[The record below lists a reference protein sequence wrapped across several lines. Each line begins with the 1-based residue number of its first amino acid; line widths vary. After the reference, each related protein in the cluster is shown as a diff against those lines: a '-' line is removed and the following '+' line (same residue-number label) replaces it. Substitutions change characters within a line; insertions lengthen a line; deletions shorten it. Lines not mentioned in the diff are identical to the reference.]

1 VSYVIWRLHR
11 THVLVAT
18 AGLAALVAALV
29 VTGLSMANTYDAATV
44 TCAATQS
51 CSDLPSL
58 LFQGD
63 GLIIDL
69 ASGTMILPALLGVLW
84 GAPLV
89 AGEFEAGTQNLI
101 WTQSVTRRRWMA
113 TNMTWAIAVA
123 FVWGAVLTILV
134 SWWRIPENGL
144 FDRLSPG
151 AFDIQG
157 IVPVAYSVCAMALGI
172 AAGVLVRR
180 VLPAVTTALAAF
192 IGLRVLVGLILREH
206 FIAPVTSTFPINVS
220 NIKGSIAHAW
230 WLAGYIG
237 SPSGQSSETGIAMP
251 PACQT
256 SVHKHFEACLASHG
270 FHRVLTYQP
279 ANRFWTFQAIEAGI
293 FALLAA
299 ALLALAYKRVT
310 TADA

>member
-1 VSYVIWRLHR
+1 MSYVVWRLHR

-18 AGLAALVAALV
+18 ILLAALAAALV
-29 VTGLSMANTYDAATV
+29 ITGLSMASTYDAATA

-63 GLIIDL
+63 GLIIDV

-84 GAPLV
+84 GAPLL
-89 AGEFEAGTQNLI
+89 AGEAEAGTQNLI
-101 WTQSVTRRRWMA
+101 WTQSITRRRWMA
-113 TNMTWAIAVA
+113 TNVAWAIGVA
-123 FVWGAVLTILV
+123 LLWGTALTILV

-172 AAGVLVRR
+172 AAGVFVRR
-180 VLPAVTTALAAF
+180 VLPALTTALAAF
-192 IGLRVLVGLILREH
+192 IGLRVVVALVLREH

-220 NIKGSIAHAW
+220 NIKGAIAHAW
-230 WLAGYIG
+230 WIAGVIG
-237 SPSGQSSETGIAMP
+237 SPSGQSSATGIAMP

-256 SVHKHFEACLASHG
+256 SVFPRFEACLATHG
-270 FHRVLTYQP
+270 FHRIVTYQP

-293 FALLAA
+293 FAVLAV
-299 ALLALAYKRVT
+299 ALLALAYRRVT
-310 TADA
+310 AADA